1 MTPNFLATV
10 LAAQLAGPESA
21 SAWAANG
28 AVVLLAVATLAA
40 VQARS
45 VRGARRH
52 RLQELCRE
60 FNDPCRYDEII
71 DSAETVAFIAAS
83 VVAAAT
89 AGATLL
95 AGRWLLFAGEPLAV
109 RLAAAGGWLAAV
121 WLLLVVLPMV
131 VTRLAGPSVVVRS
144 WRAWRPVVAA
154 ANPLV
159 AGVGRLAG
167 WIGRLI
173 GYREEQPSEEDMQ
186 DELRLVVDEAHRE
199 GRLAATARDM
209 IEGVIDLDD
218 VKVSQVMTN
227 RTEMVTLPV
236 NHGFEATVRDAAE
249 SGHSRIPIWENSP
262 DNIVGLLHTREL
274 LVALADRERQHE
286 IRDLL
291 RPPTFVPESKSV
303 QNLLKEFQ
311 QTRTHLAV
319 VTNEFG
325 GIAGLVTIEDVLE
338 EIVGE
343 IDDEHDEEATD
354 GMRLLGGGIVEARA
368 RVRLEEVN
376 ERLGLQLPEEEDY
389 ETIGGLVFHLAGR
402 IPSVGERFETD
413 GVCLTVL
420 GATRRRIDWVRIE
433 PIHPPPAE

>member
-95 AGRWLLFAGEPLAV
+95 AGRWLLFAGE
-109 RLAAAGGWLAAV
+109 R
-121 WLLLVVLPMV
+121 
-131 VTRLAGPSVVVRS
+131 
-144 WRAWRPVVAA
+144 RAWRPVVAA